1 MWIVIISDVLV
12 TEIIT
17 HPASSINAVESE
29 DITLTCLASVNDVMY
44 SWHRIGGNISS
55 QSSGKD
61 SDILVIPKVTPH
73 DEGVYYCMAIKEGI
87 VVVSNRSIVI
97 VIGKEYKWWL

>member
-1 MWIVIISDVLV
+1 MV

-29 DITLTCLASVNDVMY
+29 DITLTCLASDNGVKY
-44 SWHRIGGNISS
+44 SWHRTDGNISL

-61 SDILVIPKVTPH
+61 SDILIIPKITSH
-73 DEGVYYCMAIKEGI
+73 DAGVYYCMAIKEGI
-87 VVVSNRSIVI
+87 IVVSNRSMVI
-97 VIGKEYKWWL
+97 VNGKG

>member
-1 MWIVIISDVLV
+1 MV

-29 DITLTCLASVNDVMY
+29 DITLTCLASVNGVMY
-44 SWHRIGGNISS
+44 SWHHIVGNISS

-61 SDILVIPKVTPH
+61 SNILVIPKVTPH
-73 DEGVYYCMAIKEGI
+73 DAGVYYCMAIKEGI
-87 VVVSNRSIVI
+87 VVVSNRSMVI
-97 VIGKEYKWWL
+97 VNSK